1 MSWDLHPWEGIRGKK
16 DFTWAIPA
24 LKSSRLSHRL
34 RPLVLGT
41 STGETS
47 LLGWLEDTETNQR
60 AVGSLDSI
68 HEESA
73 HAGWPTRLDREGSVL
88 VATGFSTAMLYTL
101 QPRPGEC

>member
-41 STGETS
+41 STGETAS
-47 LLGWLEDTETNQR
+47 LAGWKTPRQTKGLWE
-60 AVGSLDSI
+60 AWIPFMGSL
-68 HEESA
+68 HML
-73 HAGWPTRLDREGSVL
+73 AG
-88 VATGFSTAMLYTL
+88 
-101 QPRPGEC
+101 PRGWTERGLF